1 MPRLL
6 KRLFSAQALLPKS
19 GAQGEVPS
27 TKEAYVNLLR
37 IALPSVC
44 EMVLIS
50 LMGSIDTM
58 MVGGIGTEAIAAVGL
73 VGQPRMLML
82 CMFFA
87 MNTGITA
94 VVARRKGQATGRTR
108 TARCAR
114 PC

>member
-27 TKEAYVNLLR
+27 TKEAYMNLLR

-73 VGQPRMLML
+73 VAWTEILMGL
-82 CMFFA
+82 MCILMMRA
-87 MNTGITA
+87 MSSSVILVRVT
-94 VVARRKGQATGRTR
+94 
-108 TARCAR
+108 
-114 PC
+114 